1 MIVIATVPRASSTRS
16 PSPAA
21 SLQAAGLWAVGLWA
35 AGLAATTLL
44 ALLAFGCGGSGGGSP
59 TAPPPP
65 APASPIAG
73 RYDVAVALGTNSC
86 GAVTVQTQATSVS
99 HTAGASRFSLVHG
112 ANTFAGTLNADMT
125 FVTDPLTL
133 AGGDG
138 STLTVRIQGRF
149 PSQALEAT
157 VTVEVRDR
165 PVAPATCSYVVAW
178 TGVKTG

>member
-1 MIVIATVPRASSTRS
+1 MTAIDLVPSAARRRRPPSASTLRAA
-16 PSPAA
+16 P
-21 SLQAAGLWAVGLWA
+21 L
-35 AGLAATTLL
+35 LAALVL
-44 ALLAFGCGGSGGGSP
+44 GCGGGGGGSP

-73 RYDVAVALGTNSC
+73 RYDVTVALGANSC

-99 HTAGASRFSLVHG
+99 HAAGDSRFTLVHG
-112 ANTFAGTLNADMT
+112 ANSFAGTLNADMT

-149 PSQALEAT
+149 PSQAIEAT
-157 VTVEVRDR
+157 VTVDVRGR
-165 PVAPATCSYVVAW
+165 PVVPATCSYVVAW
-178 TGVKTG
+178 TGAKTG

>member
-1 MIVIATVPRASSTRS
+1 MIAIATVPRASGSRTYLS
-16 PSPAA
+16 
-21 SLQAAGLWAVGLWA
+21 
-35 AGLAATTLL
+35 ATTLRAA
-44 ALLAFGCGGSGGGSP
+44 ALLAVVALGCGGGGGGSP

-65 APASPIAG
+65 PTASPIAG

-86 GAVTVQTQATSVS
+86 GPVTVQTQATSVS
-99 HTAGASRFSLVHG
+99 HTAGASRFTLLHG
-112 ANTFAGTLNADMT
+112 ANSFAGTLNADMT
-125 FVTDPLTL
+125 FATDPLDL

-157 VTVEVRDR
+157 VTVDVRGR

-178 TGVKTG
+178 TGAKTG